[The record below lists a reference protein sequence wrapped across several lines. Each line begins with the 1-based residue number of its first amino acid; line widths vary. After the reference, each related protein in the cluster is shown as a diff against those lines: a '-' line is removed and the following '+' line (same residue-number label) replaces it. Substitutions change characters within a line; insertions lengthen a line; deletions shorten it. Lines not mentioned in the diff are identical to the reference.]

1 MNRITKGGALAIVL
15 IALVSGCTS
24 VERATVQQKNVC
36 IDTWYGYWQ
45 EPCVVAEKADKDM
58 GALAAVREREHQRLA
73 AELADTL
80 KQNRALT
87 SRVSELEKQLADRDR
102 ELASLR
108 SKAEADLDRA
118 KSKAQADLDRAN
130 ARVAE
135 LERQL
140 AAANAASAD
149 RDRLAAD
156 LAASQSQLAA
166 LEKQL
171 AERDKELASLQGD
184 LSAEMAKLRAAERGL
199 LRALRPQINK
209 GYITI
214 QLNDERL
221 LINLAS
227 SYLFGSGEDQ
237 LDPGGVDALKQ
248 VGAILKEYPEYKV
261 EVAGHTDN
269 QPIRSA
275 LKKKFPTNRELSEA
289 RAANAAKA
297 LMDGGLSAPTT
308 AGYSDTKPVASNKTS
323 EGRAK
328 NRRVEVR
335 VTK

>member
-1 MNRITKGGALAIVL
+1 MNRITNGGALAIIL

-24 VERATVQQKNVC
+24 VERATVKQKDVC
-36 IDTWYGYWQ
+36 LDVWYGFWQ
-45 EPCVVAEKADKDM
+45 EPCPRVTAEKAETDM
-58 GALAAVREREHQRLA
+58 AALNAAREKVHQQLA
-73 AELADTL
+73 GELADAL

-87 SRVSELEKQLADRDR
+87 ARVSETEKQLADRDR

-108 SKAEADLDRA
+108 SKA
-118 KSKAQADLDRAN
+118 QADLDQAN

-135 LERQL
+135 LNRQL
-140 AAANAASAD
+140 AAANSASAD

-156 LAASQSQLAA
+156 LAAAQA
-166 LEKQL
+166 QL

-199 LRALRPQINK
+199 IRALRPQINK
-209 GYITI
+209 GQISI
-214 QLNDERL
+214 QLNEERL

-237 LDPGGVDALKQ
+237 LSPGGVDALKR
-248 VGAILKEYPEYKV
+248 VGAILKDYPEYKV
-261 EVAGHTDN
+261 EVAGHTDD
-269 QPIRSA
+269 QQIRSA

-289 RAANAAKA
+289 RAANAAHA
-297 LMDGGLSAPTT
+297 LMDGGLSSPTT

-323 EGRAK
+323 DGRAK

>member
-1 MNRITKGGALAIVL
+1 MSRITQSGALAIILV
-15 IALVSGCTS
+15 ALVSGCTAI
-24 VERATVQQKNVC
+24 ERATLKQKDVC
-36 IDTWYGYWQ
+36 IDEWYGYWQ
-45 EPCVVAEKADKDM
+45 EPCPRVAEKPEKDM
-58 GALAAVREREHQRLA
+58 AAQSMAREQEHQRLA
-73 AELADTL
+73 GDLADAL

-87 SRVSELEKQLADRDR
+87 ARVSEAEKQLADRDR

-108 SKAEADLDRA
+108 SKA
-118 KSKAQADLDRAN
+118 QTDLDRAN

-135 LERQL
+135 LDRQL
-140 AAANAASAD
+140 AAANSASAD
-149 RDRLAAD
+149 RNRLASD
-156 LAASQSQLAA
+156 LAAAQTKLTA
-166 LEKQL
+166 LENQL

-184 LSAEMAKLRAAERGL
+184 LSAEMTKLRAAERGL
-199 LRALRPQINK
+199 IRALRPQINK
-209 GYITI
+209 GYISI
-214 QLNDERL
+214 QLNEERL

-227 SYLFGSGEDQ
+227 SYLFGTGEDQ
-237 LDPGGVDALKQ
+237 LNQGGVDALKQ
-248 VGAILKEYPEYKV
+248 VGAILKDYPEYKV

-269 QPIRSA
+269 RPIRSA
-275 LKKKFPTNRELSEA
+275 LKKKFPTNQELSEA

>member
-1 MNRITKGGALAIVL
+1 MSRITNGGAVAIIL
-15 IALVSGCTS
+15 IALVSGCAA
-24 VERATVQQKNVC
+24 VDRATVEQKKVC
-36 IDTWYGYWQ
+36 LDAWYGFWQ
-45 EPCVVAEKADKDM
+45 EPCPRVAAKAEKDM
-58 GALAAVREREHQRLA
+58 AALDTAREREHQRLA
-73 AELADTL
+73 GDLADAL

-87 SRVSELEKQLADRDR
+87 ARVSELEKQLADRDR

-108 SKAEADLDRA
+108 SKA
-118 KSKAQADLDRAN
+118 QADLDRAN

-140 AAANAASAD
+140 TAANAASAD
-149 RDRLAAD
+149 RNRLAAD
-156 LAASQSQLAA
+156 LAAAQAQLAA

-199 LRALRPQINK
+199 IRALRPQINK

-227 SYLFGSGEDQ
+227 SYLFGTGEDQ
-237 LDPGGVDALKQ
+237 LNEGGVDALKQ

>member
-1 MNRITKGGALAIVL
+1 MSRITNSGALAIIL
-15 IALVSGCTS
+15 IALVSGCST
-24 VERATVQQKNVC
+24 VDQATVAQKKVC
-36 IDTWYGYWQ
+36 LLDGWYGYWQ
-45 EPCVVAEKADKDM
+45 EPCVIGEQPDKDM
-58 GALAAVREREHQRLA
+58 AAQKVSREKEHQRLA
-73 AELADTL
+73 AELADEM

-87 SRVSELEKQLADRDR
+87 ARVNEAEKQLADRDR

-108 SKAEADLDRA
+108 SKAQAEQDRA
-118 KSKAQADLDRAN
+118 NARTAELEQAN

-140 AAANAASAD
+140 TAANAASAD
-149 RDRLAAD
+149 RNRLAAD
-156 LAASQSQLAA
+156 LAAAQAQLAA
-166 LEKQL
+166 SEKQL

-199 LRALRPQINK
+199 IRALRPQIND
-209 GYITI
+209 GFISI
-214 QLNDERL
+214 QLNEDRL

-237 LDPGGVDALKQ
+237 LNPGGVDALKQ
-248 VGAILKEYPEYKV
+248 VGTILKDYPEYKV

-297 LMDGGLSAPTT
+297 LTEGGVSAPATT
-308 AGYSDTKPVASNKTS
+308 GYSDTKPVASNKTS

>member
-1 MNRITKGGALAIVL
+1 MSRITKGGALAIIL
-15 IALVSGCTS
+15 IALVSGCTA
-24 VERATVQQKNVC
+24 VERATVEQKDVC
-36 IDTWYGYWQ
+36 LDVWYGYWQ
-45 EPCVVAEKADKDM
+45 EPCPRVGAEKPDKDM
-58 GALAAVREREHQRLA
+58 AAQNAAREREHQRLA
-73 AELADTL
+73 GELADLL

-87 SRVSELEKQLADRDR
+87 ARVSETEKQLADRDR

-108 SKAEADLDRA
+108 SK
-118 KSKAQADLDRAN
+118 SQADLDRAN

-140 AAANAASAD
+140 AAANSASAD
-149 RDRLAAD
+149 RNRLAAD
-156 LAASQSQLAA
+156 LAAAQAQLAA
-166 LEKQL
+166 LESQL

-184 LSAEMAKLRAAERGL
+184 LSAEMVKLKAAERGL
-199 LRALRPQINK
+199 IRALRPQINK
-209 GYITI
+209 GYISI
-214 QLNDERL
+214 QLNEERL

-227 SYLFGSGEDQ
+227 SYLFGTGEDQ
-237 LDPGGVDALKQ
+237 LNQGGLDALKQ
-248 VGAILKEYPEYKV
+248 VGTILKDYPEYKV

-269 QPIRSA
+269 LPIRSA
-275 LKKKFPTNRELSEA
+275 LKKKFPTNLELSQA

-297 LMDGGLSAPTT
+297 LTDGGLNAPTT
-308 AGYSDTKPVASNKTS
+308 TGYSDTKPVAPNKTS